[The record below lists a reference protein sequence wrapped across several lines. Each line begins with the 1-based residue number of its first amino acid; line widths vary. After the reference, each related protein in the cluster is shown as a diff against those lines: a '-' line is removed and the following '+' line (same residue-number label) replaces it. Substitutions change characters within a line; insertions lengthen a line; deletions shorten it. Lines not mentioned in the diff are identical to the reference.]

1 MRGITGLLLLASAFT
16 LAALD
21 GAVAETVRFPA
32 ATTPPT
38 ALQERLAR
46 ERGQPVALPPATELT
61 GELYRPAG
69 AGPFPAVVMLHGCAG
84 RSSRASEEAGGAYFA
99 SLGYA
104 LLIVDSFGP
113 RGITDRCDGASGT
126 SVDRE
131 MDAFGA
137 LLYLARL
144 PFVDPER
151 IAVLGYSQGGGIALS
166 AVKLGGFGT
175 LFEPRFRAAIAYYPP
190 CEVSM
195 GGASVPTV
203 VLIGALDDI
212 TPAHLCEEMMARR
225 TGEGADLRLV
235 VYQGAHHAFNSV
247 RLRGK
252 PERFYGGH
260 LEYNESADH
269 AAHQEMLLAL
279 RQAFGR

>member
-1 MRGITGLLLLASAFT
+1 MIDASLKFLALACMT
-16 LAALD
+16 LPCIAA
-21 GAVAETVRFPA
+21 AETVRFPS

-38 ALQERLAR
+38 PLQQRLAQ
-46 ERGQPVALPPATELT
+46 ERGQPVPVSPGTELT

-69 AGPFPAVVMLHGCAG
+69 DGMFPAVVMLHGCAG
-84 RSSRASEEAGGAYFA
+84 RPSREREDASGAYFA

-113 RGITDRCDGASGT
+113 RGITERCATGSGT
-126 SVDRE
+126 PADRV

-144 PFVDPER
+144 PFIDPDR
-151 IAVLGYSQGGGIALS
+151 IAVLGYSQGGEVALS
-166 AVKLGGFGT
+166 AVKLGGIGT
-175 LFEPRFRAAIAYYPP
+175 LFERQFRAAVAYYPY

-203 VLIGALDDI
+203 VLIGELDDI
-212 TPAHLCEEMMARR
+212 TSARQCQEMMARR
-225 TGEGADLRLV
+225 SGDGAALRLV
-235 VYQGAHHAFNSV
+235 VYPGAHHAFNSV

-252 PERFYGGH
+252 PEYFFGH
-260 LEYNESADH
+260 LEYNEAADH
-269 AAHQEMLLAL
+269 AAHQEMLAVL